1 MNIIVQDHNT
11 LRKIA
16 VQALE
21 TQEDIHTLISSLVP
35 TFSIEISFLNIQHL
49 PKEIILVL
57 KKIKSSLK
65 ITTNESVLK
74 SYLMNL
80 EFDVIYI
87 NHYQTNKKKLL
98 DLDVI
103 ALGGSAGS
111 LAKFQQ
117 IIRVLP
123 KSDMSIFIIMHQKA
137 DKISTLNQ
145 VLQTYT
151 NEYTVVE
158 SQSDMKI
165 KPATIYTIPP
175 GKHLIVTNGFI
186 FLTDH
191 DKRNY
196 SRPSISTTFESLS
209 NEYKSTF
216 LAILVC
222 GYGNDGSDSLETLQ
236 NNGSTVIVQD
246 PDECIATPML
256 TNAIATEQIDYIMPM
271 DEINE
276 FISLHINHELF
287 TFEELQL
294 FLEKIYDRYGYD
306 YRGYNFKHI
315 KRRIH
320 LFYNTLQPNNFL
332 DFENKV
338 LENTSIFRDLFLNI
352 SVNITTF
359 YRNPIVFKL
368 LREELLPK
376 LDSYMDIKIW
386 CAGCSSGEEPYSIA
400 IILKELGLLDKS
412 LIYATDLN
420 EIILDNAKNG
430 IFAKTSY
437 NQFLKNYYKAGGC
450 ESFSRYF
457 TNHNDFVEIKD
468 EIKEKILFFRHNLAL
483 DGKINDFQLI
493 FCRNVLIYF
502 DTELKAKVFNLFDES
517 LDNYGFLV
525 LGESESLNNNRKFKT
540 LDEKN
545 KIYKRNI

>member
-1 MNIIVQDHNT
+1 MNIIVQDNDT

-21 TQEDIHTLISSLVP
+21 TQEDIDSLISSLIP
-35 TFSIEISFLNIQHL
+35 TFSIEISFLNIQ
-49 PKEIILVL
+49 
-57 KKIKSSLK
+57 
-65 ITTNESVLK
+65 
-74 SYLMNL
+74 
-80 EFDVIYI
+80 
-87 NHYQTNKKKLL
+87 NHYQTTTKKSL
-98 DLDVI
+98 DLDI
-103 ALGGSAGS
+103 LALGGSAGS

-117 IIRVLP
+117 IIKALP
-123 KSDMSIFIIMHQKA
+123 KSEISVFIIMHQKA
-137 DKISTLNQ
+137 DKESSLSKI
-145 VLQTYT
+145 LQTYT
-151 NEYTVVE
+151 THYNVVE
-158 SQSDMKI
+158 SKSDMKI
-165 KPATIYTIPP
+165 KPATIYTIPA

-216 LAILVC
+216 LAVLVC
-222 GYGNDGSDSLETLQ
+222 GYGNDGSDALETLQ
-236 NNGSTVIVQD
+236 ANGSSVIVQD
-246 PDECIATPML
+246 PSECTATPML
-256 TNAIATEQIDYIMPM
+256 TNAIKTKHIDAILSIQK
-271 DEINE
+271 INE
-276 FISLHINHELF
+276 FISSHINHELF
-287 TFEELQL
+287 TSEELNI
-294 FLEKIYDRYGYD
+294 FLKNIYIKYGYD
-306 YRGYNFKHI
+306 YRGYNFRHI

-320 LFYNTLQPNNFL
+320 LFYNTLQPIDFP
-332 DFENKV
+332 DFEHKV

-368 LREELLPK
+368 LREKLLPK

-400 IILKELGLLDKS
+400 IILKELGLLDRS

-420 EIILDNAKNG
+420 EIILKNAKNG
-430 IFAKTSY
+430 IFAKDSY
-437 NQFLKNYYKAGGC
+437 DQFLKNYYKAGGC

-457 TNHNDFVEIKD
+457 TNHDDFVEIKD
-468 EIKEKILFFRHNLAL
+468 EIKEKILFFRHNLVL

-502 DTELKAKVFNLFDES
+502 DTDLKTKVFNLFDES

-525 LGESESLNNNRKFKT
+525 LGESESLNHNQKFKT
-540 LDEKN
+540 IDEKN